1 MKKILFVN
9 AINPLSEVQYRWP
22 NLGIGYL
29 ASSVRAHFKN
39 EFDIRIVDR
48 DVAKEIRDY
57 KPDIVGITAVSQNYN
72 YAKQYAAMAKAAG
85 AFTIIGGMHISSFPG
100 Q

>member
-22 NLGIGYL
+22 NLGLGYL

-57 KPDIVGITAVSQNYN
+57 KPDIVGITDVSQNY
-72 YAKQYAAMAKAAG
+72 G
-85 AFTIIGGMHISSFPG
+85 
-100 Q
+100 